1 MRRKLVPREYF
12 TVAGT
17 GESDTSE
24 LNAFDRALVAAGI
37 SQCNLVPVSSILPK
51 RAREVRPR
59 KIEPGEVT
67 FVVLGKA
74 TGKRGD
80 HISAGVAIAYVA
92 GGDHDMIAELNRRGG
107 LEETKSGLSVLLEE
121 MASARR
127 WKVNR
132 VKSRVC
138 DVRVTKAYG
147 VALAAVVL
155 LL

>member
-1 MRRKLVPREYF
+1 MRRKLVPEEYF

-51 RAREVRPR
+51 RATEVRPR

-74 TGKRGD
+74 AGKRGD
-80 HISAGVAIAYVA
+80 HISAGVAIGYVA
-92 GGDHDMIAELNRRGG
+92 GGEHDMIVELNQHGSA
-107 LEETKSGLSVLLEE
+107 EEAKSVLSGLLEE
-121 MASARR
+121 MAAARG
-127 WKVNR
+127 WKVSR
-132 VKSRVC
+132 VKHHVC
-138 DVRVTKAYG
+138 DFRVTKTYG

>member
-1 MRRKLVPREYF
+1 MRQRLVPKEYF
-12 TVAGT
+12 SVAGI
-17 GESDTSE
+17 GESDISE

-80 HISAGVAIAYVA
+80 HISAGVAIAHID
-92 GGDHDMIAELNRRGG
+92 GGDHDIIAELNRHGG
-107 LEETKSGLSVLLEE
+107 PEETESQLSILLEE
-121 MASARR
+121 MAAARD
-127 WKVNR
+127 WKVSR

-138 DVRVTKAYG
+138 DAKITKSYG

>member
-1 MRRKLVPREYF
+1 MRQKLVPVEYF

-51 RAREVRPR
+51 RAREIRPR

-74 TGKRGD
+74 TGKQGD
-80 HISAGVAIAYVA
+80 HISAGVGIAYVD
-92 GGDHDMIAELNRRGG
+92 GGDHDIIAELNGNGG
-107 LEETKSGLSVLLEE
+107 PEEIKSELSDLLQE
-121 MASARR
+121 MAAARH
-127 WKVNR
+127 WKVSR
-132 VKSRVC
+132 VRSRVC
-138 DVRVTKAYG
+138 DTKITRAYG